1 MTIAV
6 PVIDIAPFLSGSDA
20 GKQRV
25 ARELGAACED
35 VGFFLITGHGVS
47 ETLVGETMNVSREF
61 FDLPVS
67 EKLETAPPRRDHPR
81 GYSRLMD
88 ESLAYS
94 AGGEAPPDLKEALAI
109 GQVTIP
115 DDDYYRSPAAGLAFV
130 ANLWPRRPARLRP
143 VWTEYFQAM
152 ETLAAHVMRIFAL
165 ALDLREDFFDDK
177 LDRHV
182 SVLRALNYPEQVA
195 PPLPGQLRAG
205 EHTDFGSLTILLQED
220 RPGGLQVQSRDQGWV
235 DVHPVANSFTVNI
248 GDLMAMWTND
258 RWVST
263 LHRVANPPAQRG
275 GGTRR
280 QSIAFFQ
287 QPNYDA
293 LIECIET
300 CKGPGRPA
308 RHAPI
313 TSGEHMMQKILKTR
327 MMPARAAV

>member
-6 PVIDIAPFLSGSDA
+6 PVIDIAPFLSGSDT
-20 GKQRV
+20 GKHRV
-25 ARELGAACED
+25 ARELGIACED
-35 VGFFLITGHGVS
+35 VGFFLITGHGVP
-47 ETLVGETMNVSREF
+47 EALVEETMDVSRAF

-67 EKLETAPPRRDHPR
+67 EKLETAPPRRDYPR

-94 AGGEAPPDLKEALAI
+94 AGGEAPPDLKEALAM

-130 ANLWPRRPARLRP
+130 DNLWPRRPARLKP
-143 VWTEYFQAM
+143 VWTLYFQAM

-165 ALDLREDFFDDK
+165 ALELREDFFDDK
-177 LDRHV
+177 IDRHV
-182 SVLRALNYPEQVA
+182 SVMRALNYPEQNA
-195 PPLPGQLRAG
+195 PALPGQLRAG

-220 RPGGLQVQSRDQGWV
+220 RLGGLQVRNRDQGWV

-263 LHRVANPPAQRG
+263 PHRVANPPAQSG
-275 GGTRR
+275 AVTRR

-300 CKGPGRPA
+300 CTGPGRPA
-308 RHAPI
+308 RHPPI
-313 TSGEHMMQKILKTR
+313 TSGEHMTQKILKTR
-327 MMPARAAV
+327 MMPVRAAV